1 MIELLGYLGG
11 IIFAICALPQSIQS
25 YKEGHSR
32 GVNALFLWLWLFG
45 ELITFIY
52 VYLKHGVD
60 IPLFLNYT
68 VNIILILFIIRYKY
82 WERLNED

>member
-1 MIELLGYLGG
+1 MVDIIGIVGSFLLG
-11 IIFAICALPQSIQS
+11 ICTLPQAIQS
-25 YKEGHSR
+25 YREGHSK
-32 GVNALFLWLWLFG
+32 GVNALFLWLWLLG

-68 VNIILILFIIRYKY
+68 VNIGLILFIMKYKY
-82 WERLNED
+82 KERI